1 MCPLIKVLNVL
12 TSITYFFFCYL
23 CFYVFRS
30 LCLSIDDKYIFLLEA
45 LYFLIFTFRSM
56 IHLIDFSVDS
66 MRKCSVLFYFFSY
79 IQLIIPEPF
88 KVYSFLFCPADPS
101 AYGRLTLLLMY
112 PLNKCL
118 SEVTDLC
125 SSGKR
130 SLLSAV

>member
-1 MCPLIKVLNVL
+1 MCPLIKVLYVL

-23 CFYVFRS
+23 CFNVFRS
-30 LCLSIDDKYIFLLEA
+30 LCLSIDVKDIFLLEA

-66 MRKCSVLFYFFSY
+66 MRKCSGLFFFSY

-118 SEVTDLC
+118 SEVTDLR